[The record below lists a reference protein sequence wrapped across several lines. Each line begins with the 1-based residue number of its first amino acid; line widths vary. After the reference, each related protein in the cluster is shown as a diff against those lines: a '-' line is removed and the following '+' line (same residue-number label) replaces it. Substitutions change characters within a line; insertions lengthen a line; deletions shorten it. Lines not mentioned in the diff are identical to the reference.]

1 MVIEPLEKQYVEA
14 VAKIHY
20 DSLRA
25 DFLPSLGIDFLKKFY
40 DASLESRFGLTY
52 IYLLENKVVG
62 FVVVSWDS
70 SKLLKDIFFKKSFW
84 VLTCGIKRIICD
96 YKIFKN
102 TIELIRDVFL
112 SKNDDPV
119 KGEIVI
125 IAVDDNFRGRGIGK
139 QLVSQAARCLLERDI
154 KQCRTKTLLSNR
166 AVISFYNKNFSGYVR
181 DEFDL
186 IGRMYVNIVFDV
198 QKAVNDQNVGLQFK
212 EGLYS

>member
-1 MVIEPLEKQYVEA
+1 MAIKPLEKQYVEE

-52 IYLLENKVVG
+52 VYLIENKVVG

-84 VLTCGIKRIICD
+84 VLTCGIKRILCD

-102 TIELIRDVFL
+102 SIELIRDIFL
-112 SKNDDPV
+112 SKNDDPI

-125 IAVDDNFRGRGIGK
+125 IAVDDNFRGKSIGK
-139 QLVSQAARCLLERDI
+139 QLVSQAARCLRGRDVR
-154 KQCRTKTLLSNR
+154 QCRTKTLLSNR
-166 AVISFYNKNFSGYVR
+166 DVISFYNKNFGGCVR
-181 DEFDL
+181 DEFNL
-186 IGRMYVNIVFDV
+186 IGQKYVNIVFDV
-198 QKAVNDQNVGLQFK
+198 QKAVNIIKIRGGSIHD
-212 EGLYS
+212 